1 MNKGILYMI
10 LSGLCYIIV
19 NVLVKI
25 LGEGPDQD
33 IISGLQKY
41 PIPEIILF
49 RSIITFSICLAVI
62 RSKGIPLL
70 GNNKKWLVIRGV
82 TGTIALTLYFYTL
95 NNLPIAI
102 AATIQYLSPIFTVIL
117 AIFILKEKVKPIQ
130 GLFFLIAF
138 LGIVFISFSKY
149 FSEDDSISNVN
160 PLWIIVGVI
169 SAAFA
174 GMAYNAIAKLRH
186 TDAPI
191 TVVFYFPLIAIPIMA
206 VLTAFDYVVP
216 QGKEWGIILV
226 IGVFTHIA
234 QIFATKSLHSANT
247 ATVTPFKYLGS
258 IYAFVLG
265 LFLFDEIISLYA
277 IAGMLLII
285 AGVLGNTIVRGRV
298 LRKEKLGK

>member
-1 MNKGILYMI
+1 MI

-25 LGEGPDQD
+25 LGQGPDQT

-62 RSKGIPLL
+62 KSKGIPLF
-70 GNNKKWLVIRGV
+70 GHNKKWLIIRGV

-138 LGIVFISFSKY
+138 VGIVFISFSKY
-149 FSEDDSISNVN
+149 FSEDDNISNVN
-160 PLWIIVGVI
+160 PWWIVVGVV

-191 TVVFYFPLIAIPIMA
+191 TVVLYFPLIAIPVMTI
-206 VLTAFDYVVP
+206 LTAFDYVIP
-216 QGKEWGIILV
+216 QGKEWGVILV

-234 QIFATKSLHSANT
+234 QIFATKSFHAANT

-258 IYAFVLG
+258 IYAFILG
-265 LFLFDEIISLYA
+265 LFLFDEVISLYA

-285 AGVLGNTIVRGRV
+285 VGVLGNTVIRGKI
-298 LRKEKLGK
+298 LRSEKARKLQ